1 MPITLNGN
9 TGIVGPDGS
18 ASTPAIQGSDSN
30 TGVFFPAADTI
41 AFATAGTE
49 DMRITPAGDVGIG
62 TTSPTDTGGYG
73 RVLDINSSTGAGIAL
88 RSNGSATNVCLLG
101 QLGGTTYLENRGA
114 GSIQIY
120 NNGSERARI
129 DSSGNLLVGT
139 TSQVGFNGG
148 AGANINANGAFRN
161 GVSGSGDSSAW
172 QRSSTGNYLA
182 FFYGALNSNP
192 SSVGSINTNGTN
204 TTYSTS
210 SDYRLKEDIAP
221 MTGALAKVAALKPVT
236 YKWKSTG
243 EASEGFIA
251 HELAEVC
258 PQAVVGDKDA
268 VNKDGSIKP
277 QGIDTSFL
285 VATLTAAIQEL
296 TARVAALEGAQT

>member
-30 TGVFFPAADTI
+30 TGMFFPAADTI

-49 DMRITPAGDVGIG
+49 DMRIDSAGNVGIG

-88 RSNGSATNVCLLG
+88 RSNGSATNVGLLG
-101 QLGGTTYLENRGA
+101 QTGGTTYLENRGA
-114 GSIQIY
+114 GNIQIY
-120 NNGSERARI
+120 NGGSLRAMI

-139 TSQVGFNGG
+139 SSANGYGITLTPTGGSLYATNTSASTNQIRFG
-148 AGANINANGAFRN
+148 NANG
-161 GVSGSGDSSAW
+161 VI
-172 QRSSTGNYLA
+172 
-182 FFYGALNSNP
+182 
-192 SSVGSINTNGTN
+192 GSISTAGTT

-221 MTGALAKVAALKPVT
+221 MTGALARVSALKPVT
-236 YKWKSTG
+236 YKWKSDNS
-243 EASEGFIA
+243 ESEGFIA

-258 PQAVVGDKDA
+258 PQAVVGAKDA
-268 VNKDGSIKP
+268 VDAEGNP
-277 QGIDTSFL
+277 QYQGIDTSFL

-296 TARVAALEGAQT
+296 KAELDGVKAELATLKGQA